1 MAATACA
8 ECGVDRSAIDPK
20 DAIRTLLSLPARYT
34 SVIGQVVRRGD
45 GLATRRPAED
55 VWSVTEY
62 AAHTADALWFICER
76 ATLILNEDDP
86 VLPRFG
92 DPNSRDYSAVEPESA
107 ITLFMDAALK
117 LAETLE
123 SADEETW
130 QRAGH
135 NELGTATLL
144 DTATYGVHE
153 GIHHLH
159 DIDRIA
165 AQLLNGR
172 G

>member
-1 MAATACA
+1 MTPSACA
-8 ECGVDRSAIDPK
+8 TCGLDRAAVGPK

-34 SVIGQVVRRGD
+34 SVIGQLVRNGD
-45 GLATRRPAED
+45 DLATRRPAEH

-62 AAHTADALWFICER
+62 AAHTADALWFICDR
-76 ATLILNEDDP
+76 AALILHEDDP

-92 DPNSRDYSAVEPESA
+92 DPDGRDYSGVEPESA

-123 SADEETW
+123 
-130 QRAGH
+130 RAEPDDWNRVGH
-135 NELGTATLL
+135 NELGSRTLL
-144 DTATYGVHE
+144 ETAAYGVHE
-153 GIHHLH
+153 GVHHLH

-165 AQLLNGR
+165 AELLSAT
-172 G
+172 